1 MAAAAVQLSNSPWIS
16 LMRFRRDPLA
26 YFGQIAQLGD
36 IVQYRMGPREVTF
49 LNHPEYI
56 KDLLVTSNRK
66 FIKSMVLQRAKRVL
80 GEGLLTSEGEFHLRQ
95 RRLSQPAFHRDR
107 IRAYATTMVNE
118 AAAHRNRW
126 KHGEIADIHAEMMK
140 LTLVIAGET
149 LFGADV
155 ERDAQE
161 VGAALASFMEMF
173 GLIFLPFSEY
183 IERLPVPPM
192 NRIFKARERLDKI
205 VYRLIR
211 ERRASGEDHGDLL
224 SMLIAAT
231 DVEGDRT
238 GMTDDQLRDECLTI
252 FLAGHETTANAL
264 TFAWYLL
271 SFNPEVEAKL
281 HAELDAL
288 GGRLPTVDDM
298 PALRYTYGVF
308 AESLRLFPPAWGLG
322 RQATEDH
329 AFGDARVQKGG
340 MVICSQWVM
349 HKDPRYWEQPLEF
362 RPERWLVEDKTRPKF
377 AYFPFGAGPRQCI
390 GEGFAWTEG
399 VLLLATLAQRF
410 RFRLRPGFE
419 LTTRAAITLR
429 PKEGVPM
436 QILSR

>member
-1 MAAAAVQLSNSPWIS
+1 VAAAAVRLSSSPWVS

-26 YFGQIAQLGD
+26 YFEQIAPLGD
-36 IVQYRMGPREVTF
+36 IVQYRMGPRQVTF
-49 LNHPEYI
+49 LNHPDHI

-118 AAAHRNRW
+118 AAARRSRW
-126 KHGEIADIHAEMMK
+126 KHGEVADIHAEMMK

-155 ERDAQE
+155 EKDAQE
-161 VGAALASFMEMF
+161 VGAALASFMEIF
-173 GLIFLPFSEY
+173 GLIFLPFSQY

-192 NRIFKARERLDKI
+192 NRIFKARERLDRI

-211 ERRASGEDHGDLL
+211 ERRASGEDSGDLL
-224 SMLIAAT
+224 SMLIGAT

-238 GMTDDQLRDECLTI
+238 GMTDEQLRDECLTI

-271 SFNPEVEAKL
+271 SQDPDTEAKL
-281 HAELDAL
+281 HAELDSL
-288 GGRLPTVDDM
+288 GGRLPTVDDI

-308 AESLRLFPPAWGLG
+308 AESLRLFPPAWALG
-322 RQATEDH
+322 RQAIDDH
-329 AFGDARVQKGG
+329 AFAEAHVPKGSI
-340 MVICSQWVM
+340 VLCSQWVM
-349 HKDPRYWEQPLEF
+349 HKDPRYWEQPLTF
-362 RPERWLVEDKTRPKF
+362 RPERWMVEDKARPRF

-399 VLLLATLAQRF
+399 VLLLAAIAQQF

-419 LTTRAAITLR
+419 LATRAAITLR
-429 PKEGVPM
+429 PKAGVPM